1 MIKFNSIMFVVIVL
15 SICALILY
23 NVSDRQVHDKSVNI
37 LNA

>member
-1 MIKFNSIMFVVIVL
+1 MFVVIVL